1 MSLDLIIF
9 FVILLFA
16 ISLIPMGYICS
27 CIILRHKNPNFCDG
41 NPGNYGF
48 SYKCFTVEGANNA
61 KLSCW
66 HVPAKNSRGILIAS
80 HGIADT
86 KNSAFSQLIPF
97 IKAGYSLVIYDL
109 RHHNES
115 TGEHCTLGYWE
126 TYDLVCV
133 SKYVEKYLSKNL
145 PICYWG
151 FSLGATVSILAATKL
166 KNITAVIAQSPFVSL
181 KSVVYHYALKFYKF
195 PPWPVVEIA
204 LLFVSK
210 RTAAIIKEVDIRL
223 YRKEL
228 HRKPILLIGSAKD
241 RRVPFKWLETIQ
253 YCLGSSVDIFVGPYG
268 HDDNFKEAKRR
279 KDIEFAIRFMDGAI
293 NKKIQMEVDPSEN

>member
-1 MSLDLIIF
+1 MSLGFIIF
-9 FVILLFA
+9 FVILILV
-16 ISLIPMGYICS
+16 ISLIPMGYLCS
-27 CIILRHKNPNFCDG
+27 CIILKHQNQEFCDE
-41 NPGNYGF
+41 NPGNYNLN
-48 SYKCFTVEGANNA
+48 YKCFSVEGANNA

-66 HVPAKNSRGILIAS
+66 FIPAENSRGILIAS
-80 HGIADT
+80 HGISDT
-86 KNSAFSQLIPF
+86 KNSVFPQLIPF

-133 SKYVEKYLSKNL
+133 SEYVEKYLSKNL
-145 PICYWG
+145 PICFWG

-166 KNITAVIAQSPFVSL
+166 KNITAVVAQSPFVSL
-181 KSVVYHYALKFYKF
+181 KNVVYLYALKFYNF

-204 LLFVSK
+204 LLFVKK
-210 RTAAIIKEVDIRL
+210 RTGSVIKEVDVRL

-241 RRVPFKWLETIQ
+241 RQVPFKWLETIQ
-253 YCLGSSVDIFVGPYG
+253 YCLGSSVDLFVGPYG
-268 HDDNFKEAKRR
+268 HDDNLKEAKKR

-293 NKKIQMEVDPSEN
+293 NKKIQMEDDPSEN